1 VDIGPETIMRY
12 EKEIASAKTIVWN
25 GPMGIFEIP
34 EYSKG
39 TFEVA
44 KAVAGNKGAISIIG
58 GGDSAKA
65 AKRAGVDKQVTF
77 VSTGGGASLEFLEG
91 IELPGVAT
99 LSDK

>member
-1 VDIGPETIMRY
+1 
-12 EKEIASAKTIVWN
+12 WN

-34 EYSKG
+34 EFSKG

-44 KAVAGNKGAISIIG
+44 KAIAENRNCTSIIG

-65 AKRAGVDKQVTF
+65 VKKAGYDKQVTF
-77 VSTGGGASLEFLEG
+77 ISTGGGASLEFLEG
-91 IELPGVAT
+91 RELPGVAA